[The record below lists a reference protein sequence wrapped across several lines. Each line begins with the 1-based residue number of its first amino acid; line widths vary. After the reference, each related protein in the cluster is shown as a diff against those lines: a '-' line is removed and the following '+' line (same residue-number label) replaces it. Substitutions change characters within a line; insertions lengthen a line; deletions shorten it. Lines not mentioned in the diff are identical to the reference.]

1 MKKSF
6 LAILANLAIL
16 ATLVSCNEFLETEP
30 FDKLVPNTFF
40 QTEKDLELY
49 TNSFY
54 QQMLPDGLS
63 VVQSDELGE
72 FTSKNQSPTFIA
84 GSYSSVNEGAWN
96 WNSLRNINYFLENY
110 NNEVIPQESRDHYAG
125 IARFFRAW
133 FYFDKVKRYGNVP
146 WYDKVLS
153 TDDED
158 LYKTQ
163 DSREVVMQ
171 HVMEDL
177 DFAIA
182 NIRDPKDNSSSL
194 VTRQVALA
202 FKSRVALFEGTYR
215 KYHPELGLG
224 ASVTTLLE
232 EAAASAKAVMDAG
245 KYSIHETGSPAKD
258 YRSLFIS
265 ENPVSQ
271 EVLFAVVY
279 NNALRKWHNI
289 TWKFNSATYGARWG
303 LNKQFINTYLMKD
316 GTRFTDKTGYD
327 QLVFVDEMKDR
338 DHRLAQTVRSLG
350 YTRSDGSAAPPNF
363 GYTFTGYHILKFSLD
378 DKRYDGISEAYNSIA
393 LIRYA
398 EVLLN
403 YAEAKAELGQ
413 FDESVWM
420 QTIALLRERAG
431 VNPAAP
437 SSADSYL
444 QEVYFPE
451 IADKY
456 LLEIRR
462 ERGIELC
469 YEGFRYD
476 DLLRWKKGDLVEMSW
491 KGIYVP
497 ALNVPMDLDGN
508 NTPDVAFVE
517 KVPASKVPGVIYFV
531 IDNKASKLSEGTK
544 GHVIWRDDEDR
555 QFDDKKYLHPISN
568 TDIVLNPNLVQ
579 NPGWE

>member
-245 KYSIHETGSPAKD
+245 KYSIHDTGSPAKD

>member
-182 NIRDPKDNSSSL
+182 NIRDTKDNSSSL